1 MCLYVSMCVHVYS
14 RRLPSS
20 SAGVYMCLYVSMKA
34 RAQDILQRLLFSF
47 SMSHH
52 HTYNVTSSYAQ
63 DILQRLLCSFFS
75 FFSCFFL
82 SASATMKAR
91 TEDVLQRRTA
101 SISGRTASISGST
114 AATPLHARAPTDA
127 RSSSSG
133 LGQVL
138 ISHSEMCFL
147 PYITC

>member
-75 FFSCFFL
+75 FFFLFL
-82 SASATMKAR
+82 SFC
-91 TEDVLQRRTA
+91 QRNNEGTHR
-101 SISGRTASISGST
+101 GRTSTTYCLHFRTYCLHFRQHRRNTTSCPRAHGRAFLFLGPWPGS
-114 AATPLHARAPTDA
+114 
-127 RSSSSG
+127 
-133 LGQVL
+133 
-138 ISHSEMCFL
+138 
-147 PYITC
+147 YIT